1 MSEVL
6 KRIVDRIAS
15 VSPRWR
21 AATREATTDMPAPR
35 TATHT
40 LRAGL
45 ADGVETIYEGHL
57 LHHDESRVLK
67 ADTSDAMKLLVG
79 DYCYAAGLTD
89 IADTGDVEAVRSLAA
104 LIADVSVLAAG
115 TEHRDHA
122 TLERRWDVAL
132 KELT

>member
-1 MSEVL
+1 MSDLL
-6 KRIVDRIAS
+6 KRITDRIAS

-21 AATREATTDMPAPR
+21 AATRGAATDMPAPR

-57 LHHDESRVLK
+57 LHHDESRVL
-67 ADTSDAMKLLVG
+67 ATDTSDAMKLLVG

-89 IADTGDVEAVRSLAA
+89 IAESGDVEAVRTLAG

-115 TEHRDHA
+115 TEPRDREA
-122 TLERRWDVAL
+122 LEGRWDVAL